1 MCDDGRRWAAGATFG
16 WCDAWHSREGAPL
29 PSCRS
34 RCGPGCFTRT
44 SLPTLAPSTTRPQ
57 PVVRRARVAELN
69 PPPRPP
75 PPAEAASPADR
86 QALDVVT
93 LPPADP
99 VRGASR
105 SPHAP
110 RSGRRTICTR
120 RYPPIQSLGR
130 DCGGVFSC
138 PPGANA
144 RLDLRAACLQPT
156 AASAALKR
164 IICVPMHIYPTLQRK
179 AFGQRASSPCARLSS
194 TLRFCVRAS
203 SVRAAPLPEWVEPE
217 ASPAERES
225 IHSKP
230 MPALSAAVR
239 PSIQH

>member
-1 MCDDGRRWAAGATFG
+1 MPCAMMGAVGQQARRLAGATHG
-16 WCDAWHSREGAPL
+16 IPAKGL
-29 PSCRS
+29 PSRRAALGAALDVS
-34 RCGPGCFTRT
+34 PGPVYQH
-44 SLPTLAPSTTRPQ
+44 LLRPQ
-57 PVVRRARVAELN
+57 RDRSPSFVVTASQSSTPLT
-69 PPPRPP
+69 P